1 MAEERYKKLWHTHIM
16 PMNTHTHLHTNR
28 HTRAL
33 THTLLDG
40 KRWRLMT
47 GQYLFLRSSRGI
59 LKWKQRRASSA
70 LGLASAAISLRHFQ
84 RDQRPL
90 ALPGQILKCHLYSP
104 ALLPWPFFTPSPSC
118 YSTQP
123 PPHPPLSLILH
134 ASSLP
139 TRKPSPNVRLTDF
152 YSRMLQSPLSSWC
165 TWHQPPVLAFGG
177 FQHRGRRRRKQF
189 WITISRI
196 YKKIS
201 L

>member
-1 MAEERYKKLWHTHIM
+1 MAEERCKKLWHTL
-16 PMNTHTHLHTNR
+16 PMNTHTHSHTYR

-123 PPHPPLSLILH
+123 
-134 ASSLP
+134 LP
-139 TRKPSPNVRLTDF
+139 TLFSPSFRMHRLYPLANLRQMF
-152 YSRMLQSPLSSWC
+152 GSPTSIVGCCS
-165 TWHQPPVLAFGG
+165 TIVLLVLMTSTSGIVFWG
-177 FQHRGRRRRKQF
+177 FQHRGRRR
-189 WITISRI
+189 
-196 YKKIS
+196 
-201 L
+201 